1 MSYGGM
7 SKEALNAYADEK
19 SKEWEVKQMD
29 ANEFIK
35 QYAKKNHPNE
45 PEWLK
50 GRIESKIRSV
60 GGLLTEDGAM
70 MVLAG
75 EKGWGGME
83 MSVPVAAEEH
93 KEYER
98 ADITGYTDLSNDGLD
113 LLWDTTTLGNEFR
126 KYPKEPLVVKVVRV
140 YDAQKP
146 KFGFAKLVTGT
157 KVTDG
162 NNELYFNF
170 EDKLFFHNEKNG
182 KDYPANMMSSSIQ
195 QVRAAL
201 VGKTIAIYNWE
212 LFKGQKGYS
221 MTSTA
226 YTYFKVVDD
235 PRFVDTGKFDEVT
248 TEEVMVE
255 EIEGI

>member
-1 MSYGGM
+1 MAYGGM
-7 SKEALNAYADEK
+7 SKEALNAYADK
-19 SKEWEVKQMD
+19 KANEWEVKQMD

-45 PEWLK
+45 PEWLQE
-50 GRIESKIRSV
+50 RIDSKIKSV

-83 MSVPVAAEEH
+83 QSIPAADE
-93 KEYER
+93 KRDYER
-98 ADITGYTDLSNDGLD
+98 VDISGYTDLSADGLD
-113 LLWDTTTLGNEFR
+113 LLWDATTLGNGYR
-126 KYPKEPLVVKVVRV
+126 KYPKEPLVVKIIRV

-146 KFGFAKLVTGT
+146 KFGFAKMATGT
-157 KVTDG
+157 KISDG
-162 NNELYFNF
+162 ENELYFNF
-170 EDKLFFHNEKNG
+170 EDKEAFHSEKNG
-182 KDYPANMMSSSIQ
+182 KDYPANMMSSAIQ

-201 VGKTIAIYNWE
+201 IGKTIAIFNWE

-235 PRFVDTGKFDEVT
+235 PRFVSADTFDEVT
-248 TEEVMVE
+248 TEEVMIE

>member
-1 MSYGGM
+1 
-7 SKEALNAYADEK
+7 
-19 SKEWEVKQMD
+19 MD

-45 PEWLK
+45 PDWLK

-83 MSVPVAAEEH
+83 QSVPVAADEH
-93 KEYER
+93 KEYEKV
-98 ADITGYTDLSNDGLD
+98 DISGYTDLSNDGLE
-113 LLWDTTTLGNEFR
+113 LLWETTTLGNEFR

-162 NNELYFNF
+162 VNELYFNF
-170 EDKLFFHNEKNG
+170 EDKEAFHNEKNG
-182 KDYPANMMSSSIQ
+182 KDYPANMMSSAIQ

-201 VGKTIAIYNWE
+201 VGKTIAIFNWE

-235 PRFVDTGKFDEVT
+235 PRFVDTGKFDEIT